1 MKIAIVCP
9 NDFSIV
15 NFCGE
20 FVKQLQ
26 QNNKNTVYSICD
38 THGAHGEGTD
48 GYYKRKME
56 DLGVIH
62 LPINYYRFFSITK
75 DIKYSYSLF
84 NILRKENFD
93 LVINIATKANIYSSI
108 ISWLIGVPKVVCS
121 NWGLGVVFT
130 ENNNIRS
137 KLLRFILIKLYWL
150 AFRLCDKIWFTN
162 KFDYQWFINDKIVYE
177 KNSFLT
183 KNYVNTDD
191 YTPNVIPLEEKLN
204 LKREFNLD
212 QSNKIVVMV
221 ARMSWAKGVKEFV
234 EAAQILRNK
243 HKYIKFILVGPLDDG
258 SADSVPESYL
268 IENQKHDNFIWTG
281 FRKNVKIFYAISDL
295 AVLPTYYRE
304 GGYPRGITEAMA
316 MGKPI
321 ITTDSEHCRETV
333 ENGKNGYHVPVKS
346 SEGLADA
353 IEKIITAESKMK
365 SFGIYSRQKVLDE
378 FDEEKIISQ
387 VISNIL

>member
-1 MKIAIVCP
+1 
-9 NDFSIV
+9 
-15 NFCGE
+15 
-20 FVKQLQ
+20 
-26 QNNKNTVYSICD
+26 
-38 THGAHGEGTD
+38 
-48 GYYKRKME
+48 ME

-108 ISWLIGVPKVVCS
+108 VSWLIGVPKVVCS

-150 AFRLCDKIWFTN
+150 AFRLCDKIRFTN

-333 ENGKNGYHVPVKS
+333 DNGKNGYHVPVKS
-346 SEGLADA
+346 SEGLANA